1 MNNQNNQSQGF
12 PNQQPQNQ
20 NQQVPDHRIADME
33 KRFRELELQNTQL
46 RTTVD
51 FLKGNAQQRPAQQD
65 PNVPAFKP
73 EVAGAIDK
81 LLESKLAPM
90 HEQYR
95 QQIGY
100 MQDRLDQANYKLS
113 YGGDKYA
120 PYHEKVEQ
128 LHQQNIAQGRW
139 VPREEIL
146 RMVHFEE
153 AGKKQTPPDPQ
164 QVQQQAQPKFDPF
177 FNKYVDPNTGLPI
190 QGAQENPEDPGQ
202 NQQMP
207 NPQMQNQFQPQ
218 VPAWQQQPPQ
228 NQYQQPPQQGQYGS
242 QQPGVRQPMNTQ
254 HPHGNAYGQQFQ
266 LPNQGVNNPAG
277 NQGQPNPR
285 APLSLE
291 SGDAELEAFERNFGE
306 IPL

>member
-12 PNQQPQNQ
+12 PNQPQNQ
-20 NQQVPDHRIADME
+20 NQQVPDHRIAEME
-33 KRFRELELQNTQL
+33 KRFRDLELQNAQL

-51 FLKGNAQQRPAQQD
+51 HLKGFAQQKPQQD
-65 PNVPAFKP
+65 GQPAFKP
-73 EVAGAIDK
+73 EVATAIEK
-81 LLESKLAPM
+81 LLEQKMAPM

-95 QQIGY
+95 QQIGF
-100 MQDRLDQANYKLS
+100 MQDRLDQANYRLT
-113 YGGDKYA
+113 YGGEKYA
-120 PYHEKVEQ
+120 PFHEKVEQ
-128 LHQQNIAQGRW
+128 IHQQNIAQGRW

-177 FNKYVDPNTGLPI
+177 FNKFVDPQTGLPI
-190 QGAQENPEDPGQ
+190 QGAPEGFEDQGNGQQNQTQNFQPQ
-202 NQQMP
+202 NQQVP
-207 NPQMQNQFQPQ
+207 PWQQQQQ
-218 VPAWQQQPPQ
+218 VQQQPPQ
-228 NQYQQPPQQGQYGS
+228 QNQYGY

-254 HPHGNAYGQQFQ
+254 HPHGNAFGQNFQ

-277 NQGQPNPR
+277 QQNQPNPR
-285 APLSLE
+285 APLSLD
-291 SGDAELEAFERNFGE
+291 SGEAELEAFERQFGE